1 VQAVAVPRFR
11 VSPELMDLPLPV
23 AGPGELLVR
32 VHFAGINPF
41 DWKIAD
47 GVLDGYRPH
56 VFPLILGVDA
66 AGTVANVG
74 AGVNRFQVGD
84 RVVGQFLHDPV
95 GTGTYT
101 ELTTVPQSIGVVKVP
116 AELPLPEAAALP
128 TAGMTALAALDA
140 LRLSRGA
147 SLLLVGASGGVGSFV
162 TALAGP
168 QGLRVTAVARESS
181 SARLR
186 AMGVADT
193 IDPTTSEPVDALRR
207 RHPSGFDG
215 LIDVMS
221 DRTGFDRYATL
232 VRPGGTALTTTYVA
246 DLPALER
253 SGRRGVNLDLQPN
266 AELLGKLI
274 RQLIEHRLPVPLER
288 RVRLSEAPA
297 ALAELKTGRGHGKT
311 VIELPT

>member
-1 VQAVAVPRFR
+1 MQAVAVRRFR
-11 VSPELMDLPLPV
+11 GTPELMDLPVPV
-23 AGPGELLVR
+23 AVPGELLVR
-32 VHFAGINPF
+32 VHFAGVNPF

-47 GVLDGYRPH
+47 GVLEGHRPH

-66 AGTVANVG
+66 AGTVAKVG
-74 AGVNRFQVGD
+74 EEVDRFQVGD
-84 RVVGQFLHDPV
+84 KVVGQFLHDPV
-95 GTGTYT
+95 GTGTYA

-168 QGLRVTAVARESS
+168 QGIRVTALARESS

-186 AMGVADT
+186 AMGVAET
-193 IDPTTSEPVDALRR
+193 VDPTSSDPVETMRR

-232 VRPGGTALTTTYVA
+232 VRAGGTALTTTYVA
-246 DLPALER
+246 DVPALER

-266 AELLGKLI
+266 AELLSKLI
-274 RQLIEHRLPVPLER
+274 RQFVEHRLPVPLER

-297 ALAELKTGRGHGKT
+297 TIAELKMGHGHGKT